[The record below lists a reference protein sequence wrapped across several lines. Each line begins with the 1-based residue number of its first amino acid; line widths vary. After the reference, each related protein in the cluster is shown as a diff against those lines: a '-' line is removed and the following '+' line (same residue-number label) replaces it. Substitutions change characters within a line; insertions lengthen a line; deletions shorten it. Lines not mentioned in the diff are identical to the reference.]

1 MNRRRAVVGLL
12 PAAALAVSAVLAAA
26 GCSVGPNYV
35 RPSAEAPDAY
45 KELAGGA
52 EWKPARP
59 SDATVRGPWWEVFG
73 DPLLDSLEA
82 QVSISNQNG
91 LVAEAQFRQAR
102 ALVLAARSQFFP
114 TVTVGAGYTRSRPSE
129 TLASSFGPK
138 QGASNDFILPIDV
151 SWDIDVW
158 GRIRRNVEAN
168 RASAQASAGD
178 LEATRLLFQ
187 SEVAQ
192 DYFLLRTVGAQRG
205 LLDAAIAA
213 YQTSLRLTRNRFAA
227 GVVSAADVA
236 QAETQLKT
244 TQAQATDLG
253 VQRAQ
258 LEHAIAVLIGRPPA
272 TFELALA
279 SLPAAP
285 PPIPVGV
292 PSALL
297 ERRPDVAAAERRVAA
312 ANAQIGVAV
321 AAYYPTVTLSA
332 TAGFQ
337 SGSIAKWL
345 MWPSRFFS
353 VGPAITETVV
363 DGGRRGAQTVEA
375 RAAYDASVAVYRQT
389 VLGAFE
395 DVEDN
400 LAALRIL
407 EIEAREQDEAVQAAE
422 RSLTLTTNQYRGGVV
437 SYLNVVIAQT
447 AALTSE
453 QTAVGISGR
462 RLNASLLLI
471 KALGGGWSADQLPT
485 DAEVTRR

>member
-1 MNRRRAVVGLL
+1 MIGRRAGVLV
-12 PAAALAVSAVLAAA
+12 AVALVAAA
-26 GCSVGPNYV
+26 GCSVGPDYV
-35 RPSAEAPDAY
+35 RPAAETPGAY
-45 KELAGGA
+45 KEMTGDG
-52 EWKPARP
+52 EWKPAQP
-59 SDATVRGPWWEVFG
+59 SDGSVRGPWWEVFG
-73 DPLLDSLEA
+73 DPTLNSLEA
-82 QVSISNQNG
+82 EVSISNQNV

-114 TVTVGAGYTRSRPSE
+114 TATIGAGYTRSRPSA
-129 TLASSFGPK
+129 TLASSIGPP
-138 QGASNDFILPIDV
+138 QGASNDFILPLDV

-158 GRIRRNVEAN
+158 GRIRRNVEGN
-168 RASAQASAGD
+168 RANAQASAGD

-187 SEVAQ
+187 SELAQ
-192 DYFLLRTVGAQRG
+192 DYYLLRTLDAQRA

-213 YQTSLRLTRNRFAA
+213 FQTSLQLTRNRYA
-227 GVVSAADVA
+227 GGIASAADVA

-258 LEHAIAVLIGRPPA
+258 LDHAIAILIGRPPA
-272 TFELALA
+272 AFGIAVA
-279 SLPAAP
+279 PLPATP
-285 PPIPVGV
+285 PAIPVGL
-292 PSALL
+292 PSELL

-332 TAGFQ
+332 TAGFE
-337 SGSIAKWL
+337 SGSIAKWF

-353 VGPAITETVV
+353 VGPAVTETVF
-363 DGGRRGAQTVEA
+363 DGGLRSAQTASA
-375 RAAYDASVAVYRQT
+375 RAAYDASVAGYRES
-389 VLGAFE
+389 VLGAFQ

-407 EIEAREQDEAVQAAE
+407 ETEAREQDEAVRAAE
-422 RSLTLTTNQYRGGVV
+422 RSLALTTNQYRAGIV

-453 QTAVGISGR
+453 QTAVGIKGR
-462 RLNASLLLI
+462 RLNASVLLI

-485 DAEVTRR
+485 DREVTRQ

>member
-1 MNRRRAVVGLL
+1 MIGRRAGVLV
-12 PAAALAVSAVLAAA
+12 AVALVAAA
-26 GCSVGPNYV
+26 GCSVGPDYV
-35 RPSAEAPDAY
+35 RPAAEAPGAY
-45 KELAGGA
+45 KEMTGDG
-52 EWKPARP
+52 EWKPAQP
-59 SDATVRGPWWEVFG
+59 SDGSVRGPWWEVYG
-73 DPLLDSLEA
+73 DATLNSLEA
-82 QVSISNQNG
+82 EVSISNQNV

-114 TVTVGAGYTRSRPSE
+114 TATIGAGYTRSRPSA
-129 TLASSFGPK
+129 TLASSIGPP
-138 QGASNDFILPIDV
+138 QGASNDFILPLDV

-158 GRIRRNVEAN
+158 GRIRRNVEGN
-168 RASAQASAGD
+168 RANAQASAGD

-187 SEVAQ
+187 SELAQ
-192 DYFLLRTVGAQRG
+192 DYYLLRTLDAQRA
-205 LLDAAIAA
+205 LLDAAITAF
-213 YQTSLRLTRNRFAA
+213 QTSLQLTRNRYA
-227 GVVSAADVA
+227 GGVASAADVA

-258 LEHAIAVLIGRPPA
+258 LDHAIAILIGRPPA
-272 TFELALA
+272 AFEITVAP
-279 SLPAAP
+279 LPETP
-285 PPIPVGV
+285 PAIPVGL
-292 PSALL
+292 PSELL

-332 TAGFQ
+332 SAGFE

-353 VGPAITETVV
+353 VGPAVTETVF
-363 DGGRRGAQTVEA
+363 DGGLRGAQTASA
-375 RAAYDASVAVYRQT
+375 RAAYDGSVAVYRET
-389 VLGAFE
+389 VLGAFQ

-407 EIEAREQDEAVQAAE
+407 ETEAREQDEAVRAAE
-422 RSLTLTTNQYRGGVV
+422 RSLALTTNQYRAGIV

-453 QTAVGISGR
+453 QTAVGIRGR
-462 RLNASLLLI
+462 RLNASVLLI
-471 KALGGGWSADQLPT
+471 KALGGGWSVNQLPT
-485 DAEVTRR
+485 DREVTRQ

>member
-1 MNRRRAVVGLL
+1 MIGRRTAVF
-12 PAAALAVSAVLAAA
+12 AAAVLVAAA

-35 RPSAEAPDAY
+35 RPPAETPSAY
-45 KELAGGA
+45 KELAGNG
-52 EWKPARP
+52 EWKPAQP
-59 SDATVRGPWWEVFG
+59 SDGSVRGPWWEVFG
-73 DPLLDSLEA
+73 DPTLNSLEA
-82 QVSISNQNG
+82 QVSISNQNV

-114 TVTVGAGYTRSRPSE
+114 TATIGAGYTRSQPSQ
-129 TLASSFGPK
+129 TLASSIGRP
-138 QGASNDFILPIDV
+138 QGASNDFILPLDV

-158 GRIRRNVEAN
+158 GRIRRNVEGN
-168 RASAQASAGD
+168 RANAQASAGD
-178 LEATRLLFQ
+178 LEASRLLFQ
-187 SEVAQ
+187 SELAQ
-192 DYFLLRTVGAQRG
+192 DYYLLRTLDAQRA

-213 YQTSLRLTRNRFAA
+213 YQTSLRLTRNRYA
-227 GVVSAADVA
+227 GGVASAADVA

-258 LEHAIAVLIGRPPA
+258 LEHAIAILIGRPPA
-272 TFELALA
+272 TFGIAVAALPTTP
-279 SLPAAP
+279 PAV
-285 PPIPVGV
+285 PVGV
-292 PSALL
+292 PSELL

-332 TAGFQ
+332 TAGFE
-337 SGSIAKWL
+337 SGSIAKWF

-353 VGPAITETVV
+353 VGPAITETVF
-363 DGGRRGAQTVEA
+363 DGGLRSAQTAEA
-375 RAAYDASVAVYRQT
+375 RAAYDASVAGYRQT
-389 VLGAFE
+389 VLGAFQ

-407 EIEAREQDEAVQAAE
+407 ETEAREQDEAVRAAE
-422 RSLTLTTNQYRGGVV
+422 RSLALTTNQYRAGIV

-453 QTAVGISGR
+453 QTAVGITGR
-462 RLNASLLLI
+462 RLNASVLLI
-471 KALGGGWSADQLPT
+471 KALGGGWSVDQLPT
-485 DAEVTRR
+485 DREVTRQ

>member
-1 MNRRRAVVGLL
+1 MIGRRAGVLV
-12 PAAALAVSAVLAAA
+12 AVALVAAA
-26 GCSVGPNYV
+26 GCSVGPDYV
-35 RPSAEAPDAY
+35 RPAAETPGAY
-45 KELAGGA
+45 KEMTGDG
-52 EWKPARP
+52 EWKPAQP
-59 SDATVRGPWWEVFG
+59 SDGSVRGPWWEVFG
-73 DPLLDSLEA
+73 DPTLNSLEA
-82 QVSISNQNG
+82 EVSISNQNV

-114 TVTVGAGYTRSRPSE
+114 TATIGAGYTRSRPSA
-129 TLASSFGPK
+129 TLASSIGPP
-138 QGASNDFILPIDV
+138 QGASNDFILPLDV

-158 GRIRRNVEAN
+158 GRIRRNVEGN
-168 RASAQASAGD
+168 RANAQASAGD

-187 SEVAQ
+187 SELAQ
-192 DYFLLRTVGAQRG
+192 DYYLLRTLDAQRA

-213 YQTSLRLTRNRFAA
+213 FQTSLQLTRNRYA
-227 GVVSAADVA
+227 GGIASAADVA

-258 LEHAIAVLIGRPPA
+258 LDHAIAILIGRPPA
-272 TFELALA
+272 AFGIAVA
-279 SLPAAP
+279 PLPATP
-285 PPIPVGV
+285 PAIPVGL
-292 PSALL
+292 PSELL

-332 TAGFQ
+332 TAGFE
-337 SGSIAKWL
+337 SGSIAKWF

-353 VGPAITETVV
+353 VGPAVTETVF
-363 DGGRRGAQTVEA
+363 DGGLRSAQTASA
-375 RAAYDASVAVYRQT
+375 RAAYDASVAGYRES
-389 VLGAFE
+389 VLGAFQ

-407 EIEAREQDEAVQAAE
+407 ETEAREQDEAVRAAE
-422 RSLTLTTNQYRGGVV
+422 RSLALTTNQYRAGIV

-453 QTAVGISGR
+453 QTAVGIRGR
-462 RLNASLLLI
+462 RLNASVLLI
-471 KALGGGWSADQLPT
+471 KALGGGWSVDQLPT
-485 DAEVTRR
+485 DREVTRR

>member
-1 MNRRRAVVGLL
+1 MIGRRAGFLVAV
-12 PAAALAVSAVLAAA
+12 ALVAAA
-26 GCSVGPNYV
+26 GCSVGPDYV
-35 RPSAEAPDAY
+35 RPAAETPGAY
-45 KELAGGA
+45 KEMTGDG
-52 EWKPARP
+52 EWKPAQP
-59 SDATVRGPWWEVFG
+59 SDGSVRGPWWEVYG
-73 DPLLDSLEA
+73 DATLNSLEA
-82 QVSISNQNG
+82 EVSISNQNV

-114 TVTVGAGYTRSRPSE
+114 TATIGAGYTRSRPSA
-129 TLASSFGPK
+129 TLASSIGPP
-138 QGASNDFILPIDV
+138 QGPSNDFILPLDV

-158 GRIRRNVEAN
+158 GRIRRNVEGN
-168 RASAQASAGD
+168 RANAQASAGD

-187 SEVAQ
+187 SELAQ
-192 DYFLLRTVGAQRG
+192 DYYLLRTLDAQRA

-213 YQTSLRLTRNRFAA
+213 FQTSLQLTRNRYA
-227 GVVSAADVA
+227 GGVASAADVA

-258 LEHAIAVLIGRPPA
+258 LDHAIAILIGRPPA
-272 TFELALA
+272 AFGIAVA
-279 SLPAAP
+279 PLPAAP
-285 PPIPVGV
+285 PAIPVGL
-292 PSALL
+292 PSELL

-332 TAGFQ
+332 TAGFE
-337 SGSIAKWL
+337 SGSIAKWF

-353 VGPAITETVV
+353 VGPAVTETVF
-363 DGGRRGAQTVEA
+363 DGGLRSAQTASA
-375 RAAYDASVAVYRQT
+375 RAAYDANVAGYRET
-389 VLGAFE
+389 VLGAFQ

-407 EIEAREQDEAVQAAE
+407 ETEAREQDEAVRAAE
-422 RSLTLTTNQYRGGVV
+422 RSLALTTNQYRAGIV

-453 QTAVGISGR
+453 QTAVGIKGR
-462 RLNASLLLI
+462 RLNASVLLI

-485 DAEVTRR
+485 DREVTRQ

>member
-1 MNRRRAVVGLL
+1 MIGRRAGVLV
-12 PAAALAVSAVLAAA
+12 AVALVAAA
-26 GCSVGPNYV
+26 GCSVGPDYV
-35 RPSAEAPDAY
+35 RPAAETPGAY
-45 KELAGGA
+45 KEMTGDG
-52 EWKPARP
+52 EWKPAQP
-59 SDATVRGPWWEVFG
+59 SDGSVRGPWWEVFG
-73 DPLLDSLEA
+73 DPTLNSLEA
-82 QVSISNQNG
+82 EVSISNQNV

-114 TVTVGAGYTRSRPSE
+114 TATIGAGYTRSRPSA
-129 TLASSFGPK
+129 TLASSIGPP
-138 QGASNDFILPIDV
+138 QGPSNDFILPLDV

-158 GRIRRNVEAN
+158 GRIRRNVEGN
-168 RASAQASAGD
+168 RANAQASAGD

-187 SEVAQ
+187 SELAQ
-192 DYFLLRTVGAQRG
+192 DYYLLRTLDAQRA

-213 YQTSLRLTRNRFAA
+213 FQTSLQLTRNRYA
-227 GVVSAADVA
+227 GGVASAADVA

-258 LEHAIAVLIGRPPA
+258 LDHAIAILIGRPPA
-272 TFELALA
+272 AFGIAVA
-279 SLPAAP
+279 PLPATP
-285 PPIPVGV
+285 PAIPVGL
-292 PSALL
+292 PSELL

-332 TAGFQ
+332 TAGFE
-337 SGSIAKWL
+337 SGSIAKWF

-353 VGPAITETVV
+353 VGPAVTETVF
-363 DGGRRGAQTVEA
+363 DGGLRSAQTASA
-375 RAAYDASVAVYRQT
+375 RAAYDASVAGYRET
-389 VLGAFE
+389 VLGAFQ

-407 EIEAREQDEAVQAAE
+407 ETEAREQDEAVRAAE
-422 RSLTLTTNQYRGGVV
+422 RSLALTTNQYRAGIV

-453 QTAVGISGR
+453 QTAVGIKGR
-462 RLNASLLLI
+462 RLNASVLLI

-485 DAEVTRR
+485 DREVTRQ

>member
-1 MNRRRAVVGLL
+1 MMRRRALAVVLA
-12 PAAALAVSAVLAAA
+12 AAALAGAA
-26 GCSVGPNYV
+26 GCSVGPDYV
-35 RPSAEAPDAY
+35 RPSMEAPETY
-45 KELAGGA
+45 KEADGAG
-52 EWKPARP
+52 WKPAQP
-59 SDATVRGPWWEVFG
+59 SDATLHGPWWDVYG
-73 DPLLDSLEA
+73 DPLLSSLA
-82 QVSISNQNG
+82 TRVSLSNQNL

-102 ALVLAARSQFFP
+102 AIVLAARSQFFP

-138 QGASNDFILPIDV
+138 PGPANDFILPIDV

-178 LEATRLLFQ
+178 LEAARLLFE
-187 SEVAQ
+187 SELAQ
-192 DYFLLRTVGAQRG
+192 DYFLLRTVDAQRQ
-205 LLDAAIAA
+205 LLDMAIAA
-213 YQTSLRLTRNRFAA
+213 FQTSLQLTRNRYAA

-258 LEHAIAVLIGRPPA
+258 VEHAIAVLIGQPPA
-272 TFELALA
+272 AFNIGLAP
-279 SLPAAP
+279 LPATP
-285 PPIPVGV
+285 PAIPVGV
-292 PSALL
+292 PSELL
-297 ERRPDVAAAERRVAA
+297 QRRPDVAAAERRVAA

-332 TAGFQ
+332 TAGFE
-337 SGSIAKWL
+337 SGSIAKWF

-353 VGPAITETVV
+353 VGPTITETVF
-363 DGGRRGAQTVEA
+363 DGGLRGAQTAEA
-375 RAAYDASVAVYRQT
+375 RAAYDASIATYRQT
-389 VLGAFE
+389 VLGAFQ

-400 LAALRIL
+400 LAALRVL
-407 EIEAREQDEAVQAAE
+407 EVEAREQEEAVKAAR
-422 RSLTLTTNQYRGGVV
+422 RSLALTTNQYRAGVV

-453 QTAVGISGR
+453 QTAVGITGR
-462 RLNASLLLI
+462 RLGASVLLI
-471 KALGGGWSADQLPT
+471 KALGGGWSADRLPT
-485 DAEVTRR
+485 DREVTHR

>member
-1 MNRRRAVVGLL
+1 MITPHRALIVLVV
-12 PAAALAVSAVLAAA
+12 ATVITAA

-35 RPSAEAPDAY
+35 RPAVITPTDY
-45 KELAGGA
+45 KERAEGA
-52 EWKPARP
+52 EWKPAQP
-59 SDATVRGPWWEVFG
+59 SDAAARGPWWETFG
-73 DPLLDSLEA
+73 DPLLNTLESR
-82 QVSISNQNG
+82 VNISNQNV

-114 TVTVGAGYTRSRPSE
+114 TVTVGAGYTRSRQSQN
-129 TLASSFGPK
+129 LAGSAFSTQLGTT
-138 QGASNDFILPIDV
+138 NDFVLPLDV

-178 LEATRLLFQ
+178 LEASRLLFQ

-192 DYFLLRTVGAQRG
+192 DYFLLRMLDAQRQ
-205 LLDAAIAA
+205 LLDSAIAA
-213 YQTSLRLTRNRFAA
+213 FETSLKLTQSRYRG
-227 GVVSAADVA
+227 GVASAADVA

-244 TQAQATDLG
+244 TQAQATDVG

-258 LEHAIAVLIGRPPA
+258 LEHAIAVLIGEPPA
-272 TFELALA
+272 TFTI
-279 SLPAAP
+279 PFAP
-285 PPIPVGV
+285 LSATPPVIPVGL
-292 PSALL
+292 PSDLL

-332 TAGFQ
+332 SAGFQ

-345 MWPSRFFS
+345 VWPSRFFS
-353 VGPAITETVV
+353 VGPAVTETVF
-363 DGGRRGAQTVEA
+363 DGGLRGAQTAEA
-375 RAAYDASVAVYRQT
+375 RAAYDASVASYRQT
-389 VLGAFE
+389 VLGAFQ

-407 EIEAREQDEAVQAAE
+407 ETEAHEQADAVQAAE
-422 RSLTLTTNQYRGGVV
+422 RSLRLTTNQYRAGVV
-437 SYLNVVIAQT
+437 SYLNVVVAQT

-453 QTAVGISGR
+453 QTAVGIAGR
-462 RLNASLLLI
+462 RLGAAVLLV
-471 KALGGGWSADQLPT
+471 KALGGGWTADRLPT
-485 DAEVTRR
+485 ADEVTRK

>member
-1 MNRRRAVVGLL
+1 MIGRRAGVLV
-12 PAAALAVSAVLAAA
+12 AVALVAAA
-26 GCSVGPNYV
+26 GCSVGPDYV
-35 RPSAEAPDAY
+35 RPAAETPGAY
-45 KELAGGA
+45 KETTGDG
-52 EWKPARP
+52 EWKPAQP
-59 SDATVRGPWWEVFG
+59 SDGSVRGPWWEVYG
-73 DPLLDSLEA
+73 DATLNSLEA
-82 QVSISNQNG
+82 EVSISNQNV

-114 TVTVGAGYTRSRPSE
+114 TVTIGAGYTRSRPSA
-129 TLASSFGPK
+129 TLASSIGPP
-138 QGASNDFILPIDV
+138 QGASNDFILPLDV

-158 GRIRRNVEAN
+158 GRIRRNVEGN
-168 RASAQASAGD
+168 RANAQASAGD

-187 SEVAQ
+187 SELAQ
-192 DYFLLRTVGAQRG
+192 DYYLLRTLDAQRA

-213 YQTSLRLTRNRFAA
+213 FQTSLQLTRNRYA
-227 GVVSAADVA
+227 GGVASAADVA

-258 LEHAIAVLIGRPPA
+258 LDHAIAILIGRPPA
-272 TFELALA
+272 AFEITVAP
-279 SLPAAP
+279 LPETP
-285 PPIPVGV
+285 PAIPVGL
-292 PSALL
+292 PSELL

-332 TAGFQ
+332 SAGFE

-353 VGPAITETVV
+353 VGPAVTETVF
-363 DGGRRGAQTVEA
+363 DGGLRGAQTASA
-375 RAAYDASVAVYRQT
+375 RAAYDGSVAVYRET
-389 VLGAFE
+389 VLGAFQ

-400 LAALRIL
+400 LAALRVL
-407 EIEAREQDEAVQAAE
+407 EIEAREQDEAVRAAE
-422 RSLTLTTNQYRGGVV
+422 RSLALTTNQYRAGIV

-453 QTAVGISGR
+453 QTAVGIRGR
-462 RLNASLLLI
+462 RLNASVLLI
-471 KALGGGWSADQLPT
+471 KALGGGWSVDQLPT
-485 DAEVTRR
+485 DREVTRQ

>member
-1 MNRRRAVVGLL
+1 MIGRRAGVLV
-12 PAAALAVSAVLAAA
+12 AVALVAAA
-26 GCSVGPNYV
+26 GCSVGPDYV
-35 RPSAEAPDAY
+35 RPAAETPGAY
-45 KELAGGA
+45 KEMTGDG
-52 EWKPARP
+52 EWKPAQP
-59 SDATVRGPWWEVFG
+59 SDGSVRGPWWEVFG
-73 DPLLDSLEA
+73 DPTLNSLEA
-82 QVSISNQNG
+82 EVSISNQNV

-114 TVTVGAGYTRSRPSE
+114 TATIGAGYTRSRPSA
-129 TLASSFGPK
+129 TLASSIGPP
-138 QGASNDFILPIDV
+138 QGASNDFILPLDV

-158 GRIRRNVEAN
+158 GRIRRNVEGN
-168 RASAQASAGD
+168 RANAQASAGD

-187 SEVAQ
+187 SELAQ
-192 DYFLLRTVGAQRG
+192 DYYLLRTLDAQRA

-213 YQTSLRLTRNRFAA
+213 FQTSLQLTRNRYA
-227 GVVSAADVA
+227 GGIASAADVA

-258 LEHAIAVLIGRPPA
+258 LDHAIAILIGRPPA
-272 TFELALA
+272 AFGIAVA
-279 SLPAAP
+279 PLPATP
-285 PPIPVGV
+285 PAIPVGL
-292 PSALL
+292 PSELL

-332 TAGFQ
+332 TAGFE
-337 SGSIAKWL
+337 SGSIAKWF

-353 VGPAITETVV
+353 VGPAVTETVF
-363 DGGRRGAQTVEA
+363 DGGLRSAQTASA
-375 RAAYDASVAVYRQT
+375 RAAYDASVAGYRET
-389 VLGAFE
+389 VLGSFQ

-407 EIEAREQDEAVQAAE
+407 ETEAREQDEAVRAAE
-422 RSLTLTTNQYRGGVV
+422 RSLALTTNQYRAGIV

-453 QTAVGISGR
+453 QTAVGITGR
-462 RLNASLLLI
+462 RLNASVLLI
-471 KALGGGWSADQLPT
+471 KALGGGWSVEQLPT
-485 DAEVTRR
+485 DREVTRQ

>member
-1 MNRRRAVVGLL
+1 MIGRRAGVLV
-12 PAAALAVSAVLAAA
+12 AVALVAAA
-26 GCSVGPNYV
+26 GCSVGPDYV
-35 RPSAEAPDAY
+35 RPAAETPGAY
-45 KELAGGA
+45 KEMTGDG
-52 EWKPARP
+52 EWKPAQP
-59 SDATVRGPWWEVFG
+59 SDGSVRGPWWEVVG
-73 DPLLDSLEA
+73 DPTLNSLEA
-82 QVSISNQNG
+82 EVSISNQNV

-114 TVTVGAGYTRSRPSE
+114 TATIGAGYTRSRPSA
-129 TLASSFGPK
+129 TLASSIGPP
-138 QGASNDFILPIDV
+138 QGASNDFILPLDV

-158 GRIRRNVEAN
+158 GRIRRNVEGN
-168 RASAQASAGD
+168 RANAQASAGD

-187 SEVAQ
+187 SELAQ
-192 DYFLLRTVGAQRG
+192 DYYLLRTLDAQRA

-213 YQTSLRLTRNRFAA
+213 FQTSLQLTRNRYA
-227 GVVSAADVA
+227 GGIASAADVA

-258 LEHAIAVLIGRPPA
+258 LDHAIAILIGRPPA
-272 TFELALA
+272 AFGIAVA
-279 SLPAAP
+279 PLPATP
-285 PPIPVGV
+285 PAIPVGL
-292 PSALL
+292 PSELL

-332 TAGFQ
+332 TAGFE
-337 SGSIAKWL
+337 SGSIAKWF

-353 VGPAITETVV
+353 VGPAVTETVF
-363 DGGRRGAQTVEA
+363 DGGLRSAQTASA
-375 RAAYDASVAVYRQT
+375 RAAYDASVAGYRET
-389 VLGAFE
+389 VLGSFQ

-407 EIEAREQDEAVQAAE
+407 ETEAREQDEAVRAAE
-422 RSLTLTTNQYRGGVV
+422 RSLALTTNQYRAGIV

-453 QTAVGISGR
+453 QTAVGIKGR
-462 RLNASLLLI
+462 RLNASVLLI

-485 DAEVTRR
+485 DREVTRQ

>member
-82 QVSISNQNG
+82 QVSISNQNV

-178 LEATRLLFQ
+178 LEATRLL
-187 SEVAQ
+187 
-192 DYFLLRTVGAQRG
+192 
-205 LLDAAIAA
+205 DAAIAA

-285 PPIPVGV
+285 PSIPVGV

-353 VGPAITETVV
+353 VGPAITETVF
-363 DGGRRGAQTVEA
+363 DGGLRGAQTVEA

-453 QTAVGISGR
+453 QTAVGITGR

-471 KALGGGWSADQLPT
+471 KALGGGWSADRLPT

>member
-1 MNRRRAVVGLL
+1 MIGRRAGVLV
-12 PAAALAVSAVLAAA
+12 AVALVAAA
-26 GCSVGPNYV
+26 GCSVGPDYM
-35 RPSAEAPDAY
+35 RPAAETPGTY
-45 KELAGGA
+45 KETTGDG
-52 EWKPARP
+52 EWKPAQP
-59 SDATVRGPWWEVFG
+59 SDGSVRGPWWEVYG
-73 DPLLDSLEA
+73 DATLNSLEA
-82 QVSISNQNG
+82 EVSISNQNV

-114 TVTVGAGYTRSRPSE
+114 TVTIGAGYTRSRPSA
-129 TLASSFGPK
+129 TLASSIGPP
-138 QGASNDFILPIDV
+138 QGASNDFILPLDV

-158 GRIRRNVEAN
+158 GRIRRNVEGN
-168 RASAQASAGD
+168 RANAQASAGD

-187 SEVAQ
+187 SELAQ
-192 DYFLLRTVGAQRG
+192 DYYLLRTLDAQRA

-213 YQTSLRLTRNRFAA
+213 FQTSLQLTRNRYA
-227 GVVSAADVA
+227 GGVASAADVA

-258 LEHAIAVLIGRPPA
+258 LDHAIAILIGRPPA
-272 TFELALA
+272 AFEITVAP
-279 SLPAAP
+279 LPETP
-285 PPIPVGV
+285 PAIPVGL
-292 PSALL
+292 PSELL

-332 TAGFQ
+332 SAGFE

-353 VGPAITETVV
+353 VGPAVTETVF
-363 DGGRRGAQTVEA
+363 DGGLRGAQTASA
-375 RAAYDASVAVYRQT
+375 RAAYDGSVAVYRET
-389 VLGAFE
+389 VLGAFQ

-400 LAALRIL
+400 LAALRVL
-407 EIEAREQDEAVQAAE
+407 EIEAREQDEAVRAAE
-422 RSLTLTTNQYRGGVV
+422 RSLALTTNQYRAGIV

-453 QTAVGISGR
+453 QTAVGIRGR
-462 RLNASLLLI
+462 RLNASVLLI
-471 KALGGGWSADQLPT
+471 KALGGGWSVDQLPT
-485 DAEVTRR
+485 DREVTRQ

>member
-1 MNRRRAVVGLL
+1 MIGRRAGVLV
-12 PAAALAVSAVLAAA
+12 AVALVAAA
-26 GCSVGPNYV
+26 GCSVGPDYV
-35 RPSAEAPDAY
+35 RPAAETPGAY
-45 KELAGGA
+45 KEMTGDG
-52 EWKPARP
+52 EWKPAQP
-59 SDATVRGPWWEVFG
+59 SDGSVRGPWWEVYG
-73 DPLLDSLEA
+73 DATLNSLEA
-82 QVSISNQNG
+82 EVSISNQNV

-114 TVTVGAGYTRSRPSE
+114 TVTIGAGYTRSRPSA
-129 TLASSFGPK
+129 TLASSIGPP
-138 QGASNDFILPIDV
+138 QGASNDFILPLDV

-158 GRIRRNVEAN
+158 GRIRRNVEGN
-168 RASAQASAGD
+168 RANAQASAGD

-187 SEVAQ
+187 SELAQ
-192 DYFLLRTVGAQRG
+192 DYYLLRTLDAQRA
-205 LLDAAIAA
+205 LLDAAITAF
-213 YQTSLRLTRNRFAA
+213 QTSLQLTRNRYA
-227 GVVSAADVA
+227 GGVASAADVA

-258 LEHAIAVLIGRPPA
+258 LDHAIAILIGRPPA
-272 TFELALA
+272 AFEITVAP
-279 SLPAAP
+279 LPATP
-285 PPIPVGV
+285 PAIPVGL
-292 PSALL
+292 PSELL

-332 TAGFQ
+332 SAGFE

-353 VGPAITETVV
+353 VGPAVTETVF
-363 DGGRRGAQTVEA
+363 DGGLRGAQTASA
-375 RAAYDASVAVYRQT
+375 RAAYDGSVAVYRET
-389 VLGAFE
+389 VLGAFQ

-407 EIEAREQDEAVQAAE
+407 ETEAREQDEAVRAAE
-422 RSLTLTTNQYRGGVV
+422 RSLALTTNQYRAGIV

-453 QTAVGISGR
+453 QTAVGIRGR
-462 RLNASLLLI
+462 RLNASVLLI
-471 KALGGGWSADQLPT
+471 KALGGGWSVDQLPT
-485 DAEVTRR
+485 DREVTRQ

>member
-1 MNRRRAVVGLL
+1 MIGRRAGVLV
-12 PAAALAVSAVLAAA
+12 AVALVAAA
-26 GCSVGPNYV
+26 GCSVGPDYV
-35 RPSAEAPDAY
+35 RPAAETPGAY
-45 KELAGGA
+45 KEMTGDG
-52 EWKPARP
+52 EWKPAQP
-59 SDATVRGPWWEVFG
+59 SDGSVRGPWWEVFG
-73 DPLLDSLEA
+73 DPTLNSLEA
-82 QVSISNQNG
+82 EVSISNQNV

-114 TVTVGAGYTRSRPSE
+114 TATIGAGYTRSRPSA
-129 TLASSFGPK
+129 TLASSIGPP
-138 QGASNDFILPIDV
+138 QGASNDFILPLDV

-158 GRIRRNVEAN
+158 GRIRRNVEGN
-168 RASAQASAGD
+168 RANAQASAGD

-187 SEVAQ
+187 SELAQ
-192 DYFLLRTVGAQRG
+192 DYYLLRTLDAQRA

-213 YQTSLRLTRNRFAA
+213 FQTSLQLTRNRYA
-227 GVVSAADVA
+227 GGIASAADVA

-258 LEHAIAVLIGRPPA
+258 LDHAIAILIGRPPA
-272 TFELALA
+272 AFGIAVA
-279 SLPAAP
+279 PLPATP
-285 PPIPVGV
+285 PAIPVGL
-292 PSALL
+292 PSELL

-332 TAGFQ
+332 TAGFE
-337 SGSIAKWL
+337 SGSIAKWF

-353 VGPAITETVV
+353 VGPAVTETVF
-363 DGGRRGAQTVEA
+363 DGGLRSAQTASA
-375 RAAYDASVAVYRQT
+375 RAAYDASVAGYRES
-389 VLGAFE
+389 VLGAFQ

-407 EIEAREQDEAVQAAE
+407 ETEAREQDEAVRAAE
-422 RSLTLTTNQYRGGVV
+422 RSLALTTNQYRAGIV

-453 QTAVGISGR
+453 QTAVGIKGR
-462 RLNASLLLI
+462 RLNASVLLI
-471 KALGGGWSADQLPT
+471 KALGGGWSSDQLPT
-485 DAEVTRR
+485 DREVTRQ

>member
-1 MNRRRAVVGLL
+1 MIGRHAGVLVAV
-12 PAAALAVSAVLAAA
+12 ALVAAA
-26 GCSVGPNYV
+26 GCSVGPDYV
-35 RPSAEAPDAY
+35 RPAAETPGAY
-45 KELAGGA
+45 KEMTGDG
-52 EWKPARP
+52 EWKPAQP
-59 SDATVRGPWWEVFG
+59 SDGSVRGPWWEVFG
-73 DPLLDSLEA
+73 DATLNSLEA
-82 QVSISNQNG
+82 EVSISNQNV

-114 TVTVGAGYTRSRPSE
+114 TATIGAGYTRSRPSA
-129 TLASSFGPK
+129 TLASSIGPP
-138 QGASNDFILPIDV
+138 QGASNDFILPLDV

-158 GRIRRNVEAN
+158 GRIRRNVEGN
-168 RASAQASAGD
+168 RANAQASAGD

-187 SEVAQ
+187 SELAQ
-192 DYFLLRTVGAQRG
+192 DYYLLRTLDAQRA

-213 YQTSLRLTRNRFAA
+213 FQTSLQLTRNRYA
-227 GVVSAADVA
+227 GGIASAADVA

-258 LEHAIAVLIGRPPA
+258 LEHAIAILIGRPPA
-272 TFELALA
+272 TFGIAVAALPTTP
-279 SLPAAP
+279 PAV
-285 PPIPVGV
+285 PVGV
-292 PSALL
+292 PSELL

-332 TAGFQ
+332 TAGFE
-337 SGSIAKWL
+337 SGSIAKWF

-353 VGPAITETVV
+353 VGPAITETVF
-363 DGGRRGAQTVEA
+363 DGGLRSAQTAEA
-375 RAAYDASVAVYRQT
+375 RAAYDASVAGYRQT
-389 VLGAFE
+389 VLGAFQ

-407 EIEAREQDEAVQAAE
+407 ETEGREQDEAVRAAE
-422 RSLTLTTNQYRGGVV
+422 RSLALTTNQYRSGIV

-453 QTAVGISGR
+453 QTAVGITGR
-462 RLNASLLLI
+462 RLNASVLLI
-471 KALGGGWSADQLPT
+471 KALGGGWSVDQLPT
-485 DAEVTRR
+485 DREVTRQ

>member
-1 MNRRRAVVGLL
+1 MIGRRAGVLV
-12 PAAALAVSAVLAAA
+12 AVALVAAA
-26 GCSVGPNYV
+26 GCSVGPDYV
-35 RPSAEAPDAY
+35 RPAAETPGAY
-45 KELAGGA
+45 KEMTGDG
-52 EWKPARP
+52 EWKPAQP
-59 SDATVRGPWWEVFG
+59 SDGSVRGPWWEVFG
-73 DPLLDSLEA
+73 DPTLNSLEA
-82 QVSISNQNG
+82 EVSISNQNV

-114 TVTVGAGYTRSRPSE
+114 TVTIGAGYTRSRPSA
-129 TLASSFGPK
+129 TLASSIGPP
-138 QGASNDFILPIDV
+138 QGASNDFILPLDV

-158 GRIRRNVEAN
+158 GRIRRNVEGN
-168 RASAQASAGD
+168 RANAQASAGD

-187 SEVAQ
+187 SELAQ
-192 DYFLLRTVGAQRG
+192 DYYLLRTLDAQRA

-213 YQTSLRLTRNRFAA
+213 FQTSLQLTRNRYA
-227 GVVSAADVA
+227 GGVASAADVA

-258 LEHAIAVLIGRPPA
+258 LDHAIAILIGRPPA
-272 TFELALA
+272 AFEITVAP
-279 SLPAAP
+279 LPETP
-285 PPIPVGV
+285 PAIPVGL
-292 PSALL
+292 PSELL

-332 TAGFQ
+332 SAGFE

-353 VGPAITETVV
+353 VGPAVTETVF
-363 DGGRRGAQTVEA
+363 DGGLRGAQTASA
-375 RAAYDASVAVYRQT
+375 RAAYDGSVAVYRET
-389 VLGAFE
+389 VLGAFQ

-407 EIEAREQDEAVQAAE
+407 ETEAREQDEAVRAAE
-422 RSLTLTTNQYRGGVV
+422 RSLALTTNQYRAGIV

-453 QTAVGISGR
+453 QTAVGIRGR
-462 RLNASLLLI
+462 RLNASVLLI
-471 KALGGGWSADQLPT
+471 KALGGGWSVDQLPT
-485 DAEVTRR
+485 DREVTRR

>member
-1 MNRRRAVVGLL
+1 MIGRRAGVLV
-12 PAAALAVSAVLAAA
+12 AVALVAAA
-26 GCSVGPNYV
+26 GCSVGPDYV
-35 RPSAEAPDAY
+35 RPAAETPGAY
-45 KELAGGA
+45 KEMTGDG
-52 EWKPARP
+52 EWKPAQP
-59 SDATVRGPWWEVFG
+59 SDGSVRGPWWEVFG
-73 DPLLDSLEA
+73 DPTLNSLEA
-82 QVSISNQNG
+82 EVSISNQNV

-114 TVTVGAGYTRSRPSE
+114 TATIGAGYTRSRPSA
-129 TLASSFGPK
+129 TLASSIGPP
-138 QGASNDFILPIDV
+138 QGASNDFILPLDV

-158 GRIRRNVEAN
+158 GRIRRNVEGN
-168 RASAQASAGD
+168 RANAQASAGD

-187 SEVAQ
+187 SELAQ
-192 DYFLLRTVGAQRG
+192 DYYLLRTLDAQRA

-213 YQTSLRLTRNRFAA
+213 FQTSLQLTRNRYA
-227 GVVSAADVA
+227 GGIASAADVA

-258 LEHAIAVLIGRPPA
+258 LDHAIAILIGRPPA
-272 TFELALA
+272 AFGIAVA
-279 SLPAAP
+279 PLPATP
-285 PPIPVGV
+285 PAIPVGL
-292 PSALL
+292 PSELL

-332 TAGFQ
+332 TAGFE
-337 SGSIAKWL
+337 SGSIAKWF

-353 VGPAITETVV
+353 VGPAVTETVF
-363 DGGRRGAQTVEA
+363 DGGLRSAQTASA
-375 RAAYDASVAVYRQT
+375 RAAYDATVAGYRES
-389 VLGAFE
+389 VLGAFQ

-407 EIEAREQDEAVQAAE
+407 ETEAREQDEAVRAAE
-422 RSLTLTTNQYRGGVV
+422 RSLALTTNQYRAGIV

-453 QTAVGISGR
+453 QTAVGIKGR
-462 RLNASLLLI
+462 RLNASVLLI

-485 DAEVTRR
+485 DREVTRQ

>member
-1 MNRRRAVVGLL
+1 MIGRHAGVLVAV
-12 PAAALAVSAVLAAA
+12 ALVAAA
-26 GCSVGPNYV
+26 GCSVGPDYV
-35 RPSAEAPDAY
+35 RPAAETPGAY
-45 KELAGGA
+45 KEMTGDG
-52 EWKPARP
+52 EWKPAQP
-59 SDATVRGPWWEVFG
+59 SDGSVRGPWWEVFG
-73 DPLLDSLEA
+73 DATLNSLEA
-82 QVSISNQNG
+82 EVSISNQNV

-114 TVTVGAGYTRSRPSE
+114 TATIGAGYTRSRPSA
-129 TLASSFGPK
+129 TLASSIGPP
-138 QGASNDFILPIDV
+138 QGASNDFILPLDV

-158 GRIRRNVEAN
+158 GRIRRNVEGN
-168 RASAQASAGD
+168 RANAQASAGD

-187 SEVAQ
+187 SELAQ
-192 DYFLLRTVGAQRG
+192 DYYLLRTLDAQRA

-213 YQTSLRLTRNRFAA
+213 FQTSLQLTRNRYA
-227 GVVSAADVA
+227 GGIASAADVA

-258 LEHAIAVLIGRPPA
+258 LEHAIAILIGRPPA
-272 TFELALA
+272 TFGIAVAALPTTP
-279 SLPAAP
+279 PAV
-285 PPIPVGV
+285 PVGV
-292 PSALL
+292 PSELL

-332 TAGFQ
+332 TAGFE
-337 SGSIAKWL
+337 SGSIAKWF

-353 VGPAITETVV
+353 VGPAITETVF
-363 DGGRRGAQTVEA
+363 DGGLRSAQTAEA
-375 RAAYDASVAVYRQT
+375 RAAYDASVAGYRQT
-389 VLGAFE
+389 VLGAFQ

-407 EIEAREQDEAVQAAE
+407 ETEAREQDEAVRAAE
-422 RSLTLTTNQYRGGVV
+422 RSLALTTNQYRSGIV

-453 QTAVGISGR
+453 QTAVGITGR
-462 RLNASLLLI
+462 RLNASVLLI
-471 KALGGGWSADQLPT
+471 KALGGGWSVDQLPT
-485 DAEVTRR
+485 DREVTRQ

>member
-1 MNRRRAVVGLL
+1 MIGRRAGVLV
-12 PAAALAVSAVLAAA
+12 AVALVAAA
-26 GCSVGPNYV
+26 GCSVGPDYV
-35 RPSAEAPDAY
+35 RPAAETPGAY
-45 KELAGGA
+45 KEMTGDG
-52 EWKPARP
+52 EWKPAQP
-59 SDATVRGPWWEVFG
+59 SDGSVRGPWWEVFG
-73 DPLLDSLEA
+73 DPTLNSLEA
-82 QVSISNQNG
+82 EVSISNQNV

-114 TVTVGAGYTRSRPSE
+114 TATIGAGYTRSRPSA
-129 TLASSFGPK
+129 TLASSIGPP
-138 QGASNDFILPIDV
+138 QGASNDFILPLDV

-158 GRIRRNVEAN
+158 GRIRRNVEGN
-168 RASAQASAGD
+168 RANAQASAGD

-187 SEVAQ
+187 SELAQ
-192 DYFLLRTVGAQRG
+192 DYYLLRTLDAQRA

-213 YQTSLRLTRNRFAA
+213 FQTSLQLTRNRYA
-227 GVVSAADVA
+227 GGIASAADVA

-258 LEHAIAVLIGRPPA
+258 LDHAIAILIGRPPA
-272 TFELALA
+272 AFGIAVA
-279 SLPAAP
+279 PLPATP
-285 PPIPVGV
+285 PAIPVGL
-292 PSALL
+292 PSELL

-332 TAGFQ
+332 TAGFE
-337 SGSIAKWL
+337 SGSIAKWF

-353 VGPAITETVV
+353 VGPAVTETVF
-363 DGGRRGAQTVEA
+363 DGGLRSAQTASA
-375 RAAYDASVAVYRQT
+375 RAAYDASVAGYRES
-389 VLGAFE
+389 VLGAFQ

-407 EIEAREQDEAVQAAE
+407 ETEAHEQDEAVRAAE
-422 RSLTLTTNQYRGGVV
+422 RSLALTTNQYRAGIV

-453 QTAVGISGR
+453 QTAVGIKGR
-462 RLNASLLLI
+462 RLNASVLLI

-485 DAEVTRR
+485 DREVTRQ

>member
-1 MNRRRAVVGLL
+1 MIRRLPVVALL
-12 PAAALAVSAVLAAA
+12 VGAALLVAA

-35 RPSAEAPDAY
+35 RPSIETPGAY
-45 KELAGGA
+45 KEVAEGA
-52 EWKPARP
+52 EWKPAQP
-59 SDATVRGPWWEVFG
+59 SDGMVRGPWWEVFG
-73 DPLLDSLEA
+73 DPLLNSLET
-82 QVSISNQNG
+82 QVSISNQNL
-91 LVAEAQFRQAR
+91 LVAEGQFRQAR

-114 TVTVGAGYTRSRPSE
+114 TATIGAGYTRSRPSQ
-129 TLASSFGPK
+129 TLAGSIGPP
-138 QGASNDFILPIDV
+138 QGAANDFVLPVDI

-168 RASAQASAGD
+168 RANAQATAGD
-178 LEATRLLFQ
+178 LEASRLLFQ
-187 SEVAQ
+187 SELAQ
-192 DYFLLRTVGAQRG
+192 DYFLLRTVDAQRR

-213 YQTSLRLTRNRFAA
+213 YQTSLQLTRNRYAA

-236 QAETQLKT
+236 QAETQLKS

-272 TFELALA
+272 TFEIVLA

-285 PPIPVGV
+285 PAIPVGV
-292 PSALL
+292 PSELL

-332 TAGFQ
+332 SAGFQ
-337 SGSIAKWL
+337 SGNIAKWL

-353 VGPAITETVV
+353 VGPAVTETVF
-363 DGGRRGAQTVEA
+363 DGGLRGAQTAEA
-375 RAAYDASVAVYRQT
+375 RAAYDASIAGYRQT

-407 EIEAREQDEAVQAAE
+407 EVEAREQDEAVQAAE
-422 RSLTLTTNQYRGGVV
+422 RSLALTTNQYRAGVV

-453 QTAVGISGR
+453 QTAVGITGR
-462 RLNASLLLI
+462 RLGASVLLI
-471 KALGGGWSADQLPT
+471 KALGGGWSADRLPT
-485 DAEVTRR
+485 DSEVTRR

>member
-1 MNRRRAVVGLL
+1 MIGRRAGVLV
-12 PAAALAVSAVLAAA
+12 AVALVAAA
-26 GCSVGPNYV
+26 GCSVGPDYV
-35 RPSAEAPDAY
+35 RPAAETPGAY
-45 KELAGGA
+45 KEMTGDG
-52 EWKPARP
+52 EWKPAQP
-59 SDATVRGPWWEVFG
+59 GDGSVRGPWWEVFG
-73 DPLLDSLEA
+73 DPTLNSLEA
-82 QVSISNQNG
+82 EVSISNQNV

-114 TVTVGAGYTRSRPSE
+114 TATIGAGYTRSRPSA
-129 TLASSFGPK
+129 TLASSIGPP
-138 QGASNDFILPIDV
+138 QGASNDFILPLDV

-158 GRIRRNVEAN
+158 GRIRRNVEGN
-168 RASAQASAGD
+168 RANAQASAGD

-187 SEVAQ
+187 SELAQ
-192 DYFLLRTVGAQRG
+192 DYYLLRTLDAQRA

-213 YQTSLRLTRNRFAA
+213 FQTSLQLTRNRYA
-227 GVVSAADVA
+227 GGIASAADVA

-258 LEHAIAVLIGRPPA
+258 LDHAIAILIGRPPA
-272 TFELALA
+272 AFGIAVA
-279 SLPAAP
+279 PLPATP
-285 PPIPVGV
+285 PAIPVGL
-292 PSALL
+292 PSELL

-332 TAGFQ
+332 TAGFE
-337 SGSIAKWL
+337 SGSIAKWF

-353 VGPAITETVV
+353 VGPAVTETVF
-363 DGGRRGAQTVEA
+363 DGGLRSAQTASA
-375 RAAYDASVAVYRQT
+375 RAAYDASVAGYRES
-389 VLGAFE
+389 VLGAFQ

-407 EIEAREQDEAVQAAE
+407 ETEAREQDEAVRAAE
-422 RSLTLTTNQYRGGVV
+422 RSLALTTNQYRAGIV

-453 QTAVGISGR
+453 QTAVGIKGR
-462 RLNASLLLI
+462 RLNASVLLI

-485 DAEVTRR
+485 DREVTRQ

>member
-1 MNRRRAVVGLL
+1 MMRRGRLAVVLV
-12 PAAALAVSAVLAAA
+12 AAALVAA

-35 RPSAEAPDAY
+35 RPSAETPDTY
-45 KELAGGA
+45 KETADA
-52 EWKPARP
+52 TEWRPAQP
-59 SDATVRGPWWEVFG
+59 SDGMIRGPWWEVFG
-73 DPLLDSLEA
+73 DPLLSSLET
-82 QVSISNQNG
+82 QVSISNQNL
-91 LVAEAQFRQAR
+91 LVAEAQYRQAR

-114 TVTVGAGYTRSRPSE
+114 TATIGAGYTRSRPSQ
-129 TLASSFGPK
+129 TLAGSIGPP
-138 QGASNDFILPIDV
+138 QGASNDFVLPVDI

-168 RASAQASAGD
+168 RANAQATAGD
-178 LEATRLLFQ
+178 LEASRLLFQ
-187 SEVAQ
+187 SELAQ
-192 DYFLLRTVGAQRG
+192 DYFLLRTVDAQRR

-213 YQTSLRLTRNRFAA
+213 YQTSLQLTRNRYAA

-236 QAETQLKT
+236 QAETQLKS

-272 TFELALA
+272 TFEIVLA

-285 PPIPVGV
+285 PAIPVGV
-292 PSALL
+292 PSELL

-332 TAGFQ
+332 SAGFQ
-337 SGSIAKWL
+337 SGNIAKWL

-353 VGPAITETVV
+353 VGPAVTETVF
-363 DGGRRGAQTVEA
+363 DGGLRGAQTAEA
-375 RAAYDASVAVYRQT
+375 RAAYDGSVAGYRQT

-407 EIEAREQDEAVQAAE
+407 EVEAHEQDEAVQAAE
-422 RSLTLTTNQYRGGVV
+422 RSLALTTNQYRAGVV

-453 QTAVGISGR
+453 QTAVGITGR
-462 RLNASLLLI
+462 RLGASVLLI
-471 KALGGGWSADQLPT
+471 KALGGGWSADRLPT
-485 DAEVTRR
+485 DREVTRR

>member
-1 MNRRRAVVGLL
+1 MIGRRAGVLV
-12 PAAALAVSAVLAAA
+12 AVALVAAA
-26 GCSVGPNYV
+26 GCSVGPDYV
-35 RPSAEAPDAY
+35 RPAAETPGAY
-45 KELAGGA
+45 KEMTGDG
-52 EWKPARP
+52 EWKPAQP
-59 SDATVRGPWWEVFG
+59 SDGSVRGPWWEVYG
-73 DPLLDSLEA
+73 DATLNSLEA
-82 QVSISNQNG
+82 EVSISNQNV

-114 TVTVGAGYTRSRPSE
+114 TVTIGAGYTRSRPSA
-129 TLASSFGPK
+129 TLASSIGPP
-138 QGASNDFILPIDV
+138 QGASNDFILPLDV

-158 GRIRRNVEAN
+158 GRIRRNVEGN
-168 RASAQASAGD
+168 RANAQASAGD

-187 SEVAQ
+187 SELAQ
-192 DYFLLRTVGAQRG
+192 DYYLLRTLDAQRA

-213 YQTSLRLTRNRFAA
+213 FQTSLQLTRNRYA
-227 GVVSAADVA
+227 GGVASAADVA

-258 LEHAIAVLIGRPPA
+258 LDHAIAILIGRPPA
-272 TFELALA
+272 AFEITVAP
-279 SLPAAP
+279 LPETP
-285 PPIPVGV
+285 PAIPVGL
-292 PSALL
+292 PSELL

-332 TAGFQ
+332 SAGFE

-353 VGPAITETVV
+353 VGPAVTETVF
-363 DGGRRGAQTVEA
+363 DGGLRGAQTASA
-375 RAAYDASVAVYRQT
+375 RAAYDGSVAVYRET
-389 VLGAFE
+389 VLGAFQ

-407 EIEAREQDEAVQAAE
+407 ETEAREQDEAVRAAE
-422 RSLTLTTNQYRGGVV
+422 RSLALTTNQYRAGIV

-453 QTAVGISGR
+453 QTAVGIRGR
-462 RLNASLLLI
+462 RLNASVLLI
-471 KALGGGWSADQLPT
+471 KALGGGWSVDQLPT
-485 DAEVTRR
+485 DREVTRR

>member
-1 MNRRRAVVGLL
+1 MIGRRAGVLV
-12 PAAALAVSAVLAAA
+12 AVTLVAAA
-26 GCSVGPNYV
+26 GCSVGPDYV
-35 RPSAEAPDAY
+35 RPAAETPGAY
-45 KELAGGA
+45 KEMTGDG
-52 EWKPARP
+52 EWKPAQP
-59 SDATVRGPWWEVFG
+59 SDGSVRGPWWEVYG
-73 DPLLDSLEA
+73 DATLNSLEA
-82 QVSISNQNG
+82 EVSISNQNV

-114 TVTVGAGYTRSRPSE
+114 TVTIGAGYTRSRPSA
-129 TLASSFGPK
+129 TLASSIGPP
-138 QGASNDFILPIDV
+138 QGASNDFILPLDV

-158 GRIRRNVEAN
+158 GRIRRNVEGN
-168 RASAQASAGD
+168 RANAQASAGD

-187 SEVAQ
+187 SELAQ
-192 DYFLLRTVGAQRG
+192 DYYLLRTLDAQRA

-213 YQTSLRLTRNRFAA
+213 FQTSLQLTRNRYA
-227 GVVSAADVA
+227 GGVASAADVA

-258 LEHAIAVLIGRPPA
+258 LDHAIAILIGRPPA
-272 TFELALA
+272 AFEITVAP
-279 SLPAAP
+279 LPETP
-285 PPIPVGV
+285 PAIPVGL
-292 PSALL
+292 PSELL
-297 ERRPDVAAAERRVAA
+297 ERRPDVAAAARRVAA

-332 TAGFQ
+332 SAGFE

-353 VGPAITETVV
+353 VGPAVTETVF
-363 DGGRRGAQTVEA
+363 DGGLRGAQTASA
-375 RAAYDASVAVYRQT
+375 RAAYDGSVAVYRET
-389 VLGAFE
+389 VLGAFQ

-407 EIEAREQDEAVQAAE
+407 ETEAREQDEAVRAAE
-422 RSLTLTTNQYRGGVV
+422 RSLALTTNQYRAGIV

-453 QTAVGISGR
+453 QTAVGIRGR
-462 RLNASLLLI
+462 RLNASVLLI
-471 KALGGGWSADQLPT
+471 KALGGGWSVDQLPT
-485 DAEVTRR
+485 DREVTRR

>member
-1 MNRRRAVVGLL
+1 MSGRRTAVV
-12 PAAALAVSAVLAAA
+12 AAAVLVAAA

-35 RPSAEAPDAY
+35 RPPAETPSAY
-45 KELAGGA
+45 KELAGNG
-52 EWKPARP
+52 EWKPAQP
-59 SDATVRGPWWEVFG
+59 SDGSVRGPWWEVFG
-73 DPLLDSLEA
+73 DPTLNSLEA
-82 QVSISNQNG
+82 QVSISNQNV

-114 TVTVGAGYTRSRPSE
+114 TATIGAGYTRSRLSG
-129 TLASSFGPK
+129 TLASSIGPP
-138 QGASNDFILPIDV
+138 QGASNDFILPLDV

-158 GRIRRNVEAN
+158 GRIRRNVEGN
-168 RASAQASAGD
+168 RANAQASAGD
-178 LEATRLLFQ
+178 LEASRLLFQ
-187 SEVAQ
+187 SELAQ
-192 DYFLLRTVGAQRG
+192 DYYLLRTLDAQRA

-213 YQTSLRLTRNRFAA
+213 YQTSLRLTRNRYA
-227 GVVSAADVA
+227 GGVASAADVA

-258 LEHAIAVLIGRPPA
+258 LEHAIAILIGRPPA
-272 TFELALA
+272 TFGIAGAALPTTP
-279 SLPAAP
+279 PAV
-285 PPIPVGV
+285 PVGV
-292 PSALL
+292 PSELL

-332 TAGFQ
+332 TAGFE
-337 SGSIAKWL
+337 SGSIAKWF

-353 VGPAITETVV
+353 VGPAITETVF
-363 DGGRRGAQTVEA
+363 DGGLRSAQTAEA
-375 RAAYDASVAVYRQT
+375 RAAYDASVAGYRQT
-389 VLGAFE
+389 VLGAFQ

-407 EIEAREQDEAVQAAE
+407 ETEAREQDEAVRAAE
-422 RSLTLTTNQYRGGVV
+422 RSLALTTNQYRAGIV

-453 QTAVGISGR
+453 QTAVGITGR
-462 RLNASLLLI
+462 RLNASVLLI
-471 KALGGGWSADQLPT
+471 KALGGGWSVDQLPT
-485 DAEVTRR
+485 DREVTRQ